1 MANQYGT
8 VITTEGAAKIA
19 ACVLQGTKLSIS
31 QAAAGDGGG
40 AYYLPTPDMAALKNE
55 TWRGDIASAEI
66 SVTTPNMIDVKMVIP
81 DDVGGFIIREM
92 ALFDEEGVMIAIC
105 NTPDTEK
112 VAISGGVSGQLTML
126 MHIVVADASVIQFII
141 NPSLDT
147 IGRDDLDAAI
157 LNHNAS
163 STCHADIR
171 QLALNSVQQGD
182 VYTKAES
189 DALRSEAIAAHDAAE
204 TAHPPLQVRLTGLD
218 SRLQTLELKYG
229 ADVTGNSF
237 EVTFESL
244 AGVTVTGVWNEAYA
258 RVEF

>member
-1 MANQYGT
+1 MAEQYGT
-8 VITTEGAAKIA
+8 VITTEGASKIA
-19 ACVLQGTKLSIS
+19 ACVLQGTKMSIA

-55 TWRGDIASAEI
+55 TWRGDIASAEL
-66 SVTTPNMIDVKMVIP
+66 SVLTPNMIDVKIVIP

-92 ALFDEEGVMIAIC
+92 ALFDEDGVMIAIC
-105 NTPDTEK
+105 NTPATEK
-112 VAISGGVSGQLTML
+112 VAITGGVSGQLTMV

-182 VYTKAES
+182 VYTKTES
-189 DALRSEAIAAHDAAE
+189 DTQISDAIAAHNAADD
-204 TAHPPLQVRLTGLD
+204 AHPPLQVHFTELD
-218 SRLQTLELKYG
+218 SRLLTLELKYG

-237 EVTFESL
+237 EVAFTSL
-244 AGVTVTGVWNEAYA
+244 TDVAITGVWNEAYG